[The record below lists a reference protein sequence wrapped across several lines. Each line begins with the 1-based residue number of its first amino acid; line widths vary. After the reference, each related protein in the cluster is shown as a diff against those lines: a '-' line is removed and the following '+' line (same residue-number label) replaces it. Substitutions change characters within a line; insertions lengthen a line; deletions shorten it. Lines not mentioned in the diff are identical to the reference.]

1 MRCKAKSKV
10 LYAVS
15 SVAALL
21 GVFALGAT
29 GAEAGASC
37 SGLAALSMSLPNV
50 TITAAQSVPAGT
62 FTAADGEV
70 FNNLPAFCRVVAV
83 ATPTSQSQINFE
95 VWMPS
100 SGWNGKFQGEGSGGS
115 AGAISFYAMA
125 PALARGYATMS
136 NDNGHIGSVWTFAQF
151 PEKVVDFGHRAQHVT
166 TVAGKA
172 IVKAFY
178 GIAAKHSYFY
188 ACSQGGHHALMEAQR
203 YPDDY
208 DGIIAGDP
216 ANDWTHLM
224 FGELWAGL
232 NTSVK
237 GPSFDLPQAKLDL
250 VTSAAIAQCK
260 GQDGSPRT
268 DAFLTDPLDCHFD
281 PKVLL
286 CKSGDASTCLTQD
299 QLTAVEALYQ
309 GPVNPVTHKQIF
321 PGFTRGSE
329 TFWRQVLVGL
339 SIPGGSSASFFRDGV
354 FPGLGNFN
362 DINFNRDVKLTDNK
376 AAGSG
381 ETWAEALNANN
392 ADLGP
397 FRKRGGKLIMYH
409 GFADPFITPLISLYY
424 YNAVIDQVGGDR
436 GGRHGDDRFGAIAE
450 TQEFARLFMVPGMNH
465 CAGGPGPNNFGG
477 FAQAAGAPQ
486 DPQHDVLSALERWVE
501 KGVAPDKI
509 IGTKFVNDVPA
520 NGVAFTRP
528 LCPYPQGARFVGHN
542 VNDAASFACVEDEHD
557 RIGPK
562 FTDFDADR
570 DRDFVDRN

>member
-1 MRCKAKSKV
+1 MRWKFKSSV
-10 LYAVS
+10 LYAVT
-15 SVAALL
+15 SVAALI
-21 GVFALGAT
+21 VAFAPAT
-29 GAEAGASC
+29 GARAANNC
-37 SGLAALSMSLPNV
+37 AGLAALSIAVPNV
-50 TITAAQSVPAGT
+50 AITTAQSVPAGT

-83 ATPTSQSQINFE
+83 ATPTTQSLINFE

-100 SGWNGKFQGEGSGGS
+100 NGSWNGKFQGEGSGGS
-115 AGAISFYAMA
+115 AGAISFFAMA
-125 PALARGYATMS
+125 PALVRGYATMS
-136 NDNGHIGSVWTFAQF
+136 NDNGHTGSVWTFAQF

-178 GIAAKHSYFY
+178 GTDAKHSYFY

-203 YPDDY
+203 YPEDY
-208 DGIIAGDP
+208 DGIIGGDP

-224 FGELWAGL
+224 FGELWAGV

-237 GPSFDLPQAKLDL
+237 GPSFDLPQVKLNL
-250 VTSAAIAQCK
+250 VTSAVLAQCK
-260 GQDGSPRT
+260 GRDGSPPS

-286 CKSGDASTCLTQD
+286 CKSGDAPTCLTAD
-299 QLTAVEALYQ
+299 QLTAVDALYQ
-309 GPVNPVTHKQIF
+309 GPVDPVTHRQIF

-354 FPGLGNFN
+354 FPGLPNFN
-362 DINFNRDVKLTDNK
+362 AIDFSRDVRLTDNK

-381 ETWAEALNANN
+381 ETWAQALDANN

-397 FRKRGGKLIMYH
+397 FRERGGKLIMYH
-409 GFADPFITPLISLYY
+409 GFADPFISPLISLYY
-424 YNAVIDQVGGDR
+424 YTAVIDRMR
-436 GGRHGDDRFGAIAE
+436 GGDDRFGAVAE
-450 TQEFARLFMVPGMNH
+450 TQNFARLFMVPGMNH

-477 FAQAAGAPQ
+477 YAQTPGVPQ

-501 KGVAPDKI
+501 KGIAPDKI
-509 IGTKFVNDVPA
+509 IGTKFVNDNPA
-520 NGVAFTRP
+520 SGVAFTRP
-528 LCPYPQGARFVGHN
+528 LCPYPQGARFVGNN
-542 VNDAASFACVEDEHD
+542 VNDAASFACVQDEHD
-557 RIGPK
+557 RIGPV
-562 FTDFDADR
+562 FTDFTDQDREFADR
-570 DRDFVDRN
+570 DHN

>member
-1 MRCKAKSKV
+1 MRFKSSF

-15 SVAALL
+15 SVAVLIS
-21 GVFALGAT
+21 FS
-29 GAEAGASC
+29 GASGAQAAPSAQGC
-37 SGLAALSMSLPNV
+37 SGLVALSMSLPQV
-50 TITAAQSVPAGT
+50 TITSAQSVPAGA
-62 FTAADGEV
+62 FTAPDGTV

-83 ATPTSQSQINFE
+83 ATPTSQSNINFE

-100 SGWNGKFQGEGSGGS
+100 DGSWNGKFQGEGSGGS
-115 AGAISFYAMA
+115 AGAISFSAMG
-125 PALARGYATMS
+125 PALVRGYASMS
-136 NDNGHIGSVWTFAQF
+136 NDNGHTGSVWTFAQF

-172 IVKAFY
+172 IIKAFY
-178 GIAAKHSYFY
+178 GDAAKHSYFY

-203 YPDDY
+203 YPEDY

-260 GQDGSPRT
+260 GQDGSPRS
-268 DAFLTDPLDCHFD
+268 DAFLTDPLDCKFD

-286 CKSGDASTCLTQD
+286 CKAGDAPTCLTQD
-299 QLTAVEALYQ
+299 QLTAVNALYQ

-321 PGFTRGSE
+321 PGFARGSE

-354 FPGLGNFN
+354 FPGLANFN
-362 DINFNRDVKLTDNK
+362 DINFSTDVKLTDNK

-381 ETWAEALNANN
+381 ETWAQALDANN
-392 ADLGP
+392 ADLRE
-397 FRKRGGKLIMYH
+397 FRERGGKLIMYH
-409 GFADPFITPLISLYY
+409 GFADPFITPLISLDYY
-424 YNAVIDQVGGDR
+424 TAVIDQMRSDHDGQQ
-436 GGRHGDDRFGAIAE
+436 DDDGLGAVAA
-450 TQEFARLFMVPGMNH
+450 TQKFARLFMVPGMNH

-477 FAQAAGAPQ
+477 YGQAPGAPQ

-501 KGVAPDKI
+501 KGIAPDNI
-509 IGTKFVNDVPA
+509 IGTKFVNDKPA

-528 LCPYPQGARFVGHN
+528 LCPYPLGARFLGGN
-542 VNDAASFACVEDEHD
+542 VNDAASFACVKDEHD
-557 RIGPK
+557 RIGPV
-562 FTDFDADR
+562 FTDFEADQ
-570 DRDFVDRN
+570 DRN

>member
-1 MRCKAKSKV
+1 MCCRFKSSV

-15 SVAALL
+15 GAAALI
-21 GVFALGAT
+21 GAFVLGAT
-29 GAEAGASC
+29 GAQAASC

-50 TITAAQSVPAGT
+50 TITTAQSVPAGT
-62 FTAADGEV
+62 FTAPSGQV

-100 SGWNGKFQGEGSGGS
+100 DGSWNGKFQGEGSGGS
-115 AGAISFYAMA
+115 AGAISFFAMG
-125 PALARGYATMS
+125 PALVRGYATMS
-136 NDNGHIGSVWTFAQF
+136 NDNGHTGGVWTFAQF

-172 IVKAFY
+172 IVQAFY
-178 GIAAKHSYFY
+178 GTAAKHSYFY

-203 YPDDY
+203 YPEDY

-224 FGELWAGL
+224 FAELWAGV

-250 VTSAAIAQCK
+250 VTSAALAQCK
-260 GQDGSPRT
+260 GQDGSPRS

-286 CKSGDASTCLTQD
+286 CKSGDAPTCLTGD

-321 PGFTRGSE
+321 PGFARGSE

-354 FPGLGNFN
+354 FPGLANFN
-362 DINFNRDVKLTDNK
+362 DINFSSDVTLTDNK

-381 ETWAEALNANN
+381 ETWAQALDANN
-392 ADLGP
+392 ADLGE
-397 FRKRGGKLIMYH
+397 FRERGGKLIMYH
-409 GFADPFITPLISLYY
+409 GFADPFITPLVSLYY
-424 YNAVIDQVGGDR
+424 YTAVIDQMRGDHD
-436 GGRHGDDRFGAIAE
+436 GRHGDDRFGEGAAGE
-450 TQEFARLFMVPGMNH
+450 TQNFARLFMVPGMNH
-465 CAGGPGPNNFGG
+465 CLGGPGPNNFGG
-477 FAQAAGAPQ
+477 YAQAPGVPQ

-509 IGTKFVNDVPA
+509 IGTKFVNDNPA
-520 NGVAFTRP
+520 NGIAFTRP
-528 LCPYPQGARFVGHN
+528 LCPYPQSARLVGRN
-542 VNDAASFACVEDEHD
+542 VNDAASFACVQDEHD
-557 RIGPK
+557 RIGPV
-562 FTDFDADR
+562 FTDFVADR
-570 DRDFVDRN
+570 NLD